1 MGRRYEHFEENNA
14 NNGSVLVQGEYK
26 RNNKKCDATVVYR
39 GSSSDYQPSFCIIE
53 KKDSPWDS
61 KKEKTY
67 STGWKCSSGY
77 YVLGLPTQKDDI
89 MALKNIV
96 DRLAG
101 EFIGSEN

>member
-1 MGRRYEHFEENNA
+1 MGRRYEHFVEDGA
-14 NNGSVLVQGEYK
+14 NNGSVLVKGEYK
-26 RNNKKCDATVVYR
+26 RNNEKCVATVVYS
-39 GSSSDYQPSFCIIE
+39 GVSPDSQPSFCIIE
-53 KKDSPWDS
+53 KKDSPWDG

-96 DRLAG
+96 DRLAK
-101 EFIGSEN
+101 EFIDSEN